1 MWIFKPLDVSCPREN
16 VRDFEGKGRK
26 AEGSQLAAH
35 PAAGGMRLWI
45 LKRELGSSI
54 QMLAGSFMELDNDF

>member
-1 MWIFKPLDVSCPREN
+1 M
-16 VRDFEGKGRK
+16 RDFEGKGRK